1 MKWTIAP
8 EQLRVILAYA
18 ASATA
23 AEVTRYSQ
31 TVADLHPDRREFDHM
46 EHLSWIAGRAVQ
58 SAIECLG
65 VREEQA
71 LEPIYSAVHEIIDCV
86 GHVLRER
93 LMGTITCL
101 ATITWW
107 PSARGG
113 PPPIAVIVEERLLLL
128 LDELL
133 YSGQAVEERRA
144 VVA

>member
-1 MKWTIAP
+1 MRTISP

-31 TVADLHPDRREFDHM
+31 TVRDHHADARELDHM
-46 EHLSWIAGRAVQ
+46 ERLSWIAGRAVQ
-58 SAIECLG
+58 SAIECLN
-65 VREEQA
+65 VRDEDA
-71 LEPIYSAVHEIIDCV
+71 LEPIYGAVHEIVDCV

-113 PPPIAVIVEERLLLL
+113 PPPIPVIVEERLLLL
-128 LDELL
+128 LEELR
-133 YSGQAVEERRA
+133 YSGQAVLERRA